1 MKWIEILRKDKYALL
16 QSESDTQYA
25 IVSGYDPTQPEN
37 QQWSSGTYFTY
48 WNDAKRKANCLQ
60 NALDCFR
67 SRTEENYVTK
77 GQKYLEIYREDYSE
91 GTFNEILQSLDLDND
106 RVGDAF
112 GCYCIQCTGN
122 RVAGE
127 AFRAS
132 WQDEDRESV
141 GDQNEDRQKNYRQ
154 RTDRPCGLC
163 SCYGTGKG
171 RCFKPSDDVTDHSGL
186 RLCHDVCFFKP
197 GCWFPG

>member
-25 IVSGYDPTQPEN
+25 VVSGYDLMQPEDK
-37 QQWSSGTYFTY
+37 QWSSGTYFTY

-77 GQKYLEIYREDYSE
+77 GQKYLEIHREDYSE

-112 GCYCIQCTGN
+112 GCYCI
-122 RVAGE
+122 V
-127 AFRAS
+127 
-132 WQDEDRESV
+132 DEESLKKI
-141 GDQNEDRQKNYRQ
+141 E
-154 RTDRPCGLC
+154 
-163 SCYGTGKG
+163 
-171 RCFKPSDDVTDHSGL
+171 
-186 RLCHDVCFFKP
+186 
-197 GCWFPG
+197 